1 MTKPVRHHKQY
12 KLVSDFKKLVADAKH
27 TFKELADGP
36 AFKDFRAELRH
47 TEHELKHNAAE
58 VKAAVKDAAREIKA
72 AFKNTDAH
80 LKHLPAEP
88 ASPGNCT
95 PHRSSWSRPASSATA
110 AACPS
115 PSRSRSM
122 SRWSGSSPAKP
133 QRHRP
138 LPDASASTPGA
149 HGARFGLDAISS
161 FS

>member
-88 ASPGNCT
+88 ASPGELHTT
-95 PHRSSWSRPASSATA
+95 PIELEPARIVCDRGRLPEPEPEPLDVTLVGLQSCETATA
-110 AACPS
+110 
-115 PSRSRSM
+115 
-122 SRWSGSSPAKP
+122 PA
-133 QRHRP
+133 
-138 LPDASASTPGA
+138 LA
-149 HGARFGLDAISS
+149 
-161 FS
+161 